1 MEQKTPMR
9 LLKKWQKGLWNL
21 LFSRMTLVIVL
32 LLIQVGLLLSVFAWF
47 RDFLP
52 QIIGGQFLLTVGML
66 LHLISRPLEPTAK
79 LTWLV
84 LIAAAPIFGSLLYL
98 FSLKELGHRAL
109 GRRVKQIATETKS
122 LLPPDLS
129 AKAALEQA
137 DPGAGALAEYVH
149 RISGYPVWAHT
160 NVTYFPLGQDK
171 FRRLLAELEQAR
183 DFIYLEYFII
193 EEGLMWGRILEIL
206 ARKAA
211 QGVDVRVL
219 YDGTCEFMLL
229 PKGYHKKLEALGIR
243 CKVFSPFT
251 PFVSTYYN
259 FRDHRKI
266 CIIDGHTAFNG
277 GVNLADEY
285 INEKPKFGHWKDTA
299 VMLKGETVRNLT
311 LMFLQSW
318 AIDEKSPEFP
328 PFSGSTAPAATG
340 FVMPYGDNP
349 LDSHR
354 VGQRVYLDILNRARR
369 SVSIMTPYLILDTET
384 ENALKY
390 AAARGVTVRLI
401 LPGIPDKKIP
411 YALAKTHYRALLD
424 AGVEIYEYTPGFVHA
439 KVFLA
444 DDREAVVGTV
454 NLDYRSLY
462 HHFECATWM
471 WGTDCIGDIRE
482 DFTQTLSQCRRVTA
496 ETVKQEKRSLR
507 LLGYLC
513 KLFAPLL

>member
-1 MEQKTPMR
+1 MEQKNPMH
-9 LLKKWQKGLWNL
+9 LLKKWQKGFWNL

-32 LLIQVGLLLSVFAWF
+32 LVFQIGVLLSVFAWF

-79 LTWLV
+79 LTWFAV
-84 LIAAAPIFGSLLYL
+84 IAAAPVFGALLYL

-109 GRRVKQIATETKS
+109 GKRVRQIAAETRGLLIPDPTAKS
-122 LLPPDLS
+122 
-129 AKAALEQA
+129 ALEAA
-137 DPGAGALAEYVH
+137 DPGAAALGEYIRRV
-149 RISGYPVWAHT
+149 SGYPLWKNT
-160 NVTYFPLGQDK
+160 NVTYFPLGEDK
-171 FRRLLAELEQAR
+171 FRRLLEELEQAR
-183 DFIYLEYFII
+183 DFIFLEYFII
-193 EEGLMWGRILEIL
+193 EEGLMWGHILEIL

-219 YDGTCEFMLL
+219 YDGTCEFTLL
-229 PKGYHKKLEALGIR
+229 PRGYDKKLESLGIR
-243 CKVFSPFT
+243 CKVFSPFM
-251 PFVSTYYN
+251 PLVSTYYN

-277 GVNLADEY
+277 GINLADEY
-285 INEKPKFGHWKDTA
+285 INAKVKYGHWKDTA
-299 VMLKGETVRNLT
+299 VMLKGEAVRNLT
-311 LMFLQSW
+311 LMFLQNW
-318 AIDEKSPEFP
+318 TIDEKITDFSNFLVSPGME
-328 PFSGSTAPAATG
+328 AEG

-354 VGQRVYLDILNRARR
+354 VGQRVYADILNRARH
-369 SVSIMTPYLILDTET
+369 SVSIMTPYLILDGET

-471 WGTDCIGDIRE
+471 WGTDCMGDIRA
-482 DFTQTLSQCRRVTA
+482 DFDHTLSQCRRVTP
-496 ETVKQEKRSLR
+496 ETVRREKRSMR
-507 LLGYLC
+507 LIGYLF